1 MFNDCCL
8 DNDLVNTS
16 SEVITP
22 QFECLPYSSANPYDG
37 IFVINQCPDRNSS
50 SETDF
55 QCRDN
60 DILRVGPWVVDDD
73 GIIYQNRHCA
83 KYISGNVLQ
92 LFPLE
97 TPFLFVVCN
106 D

>member
-1 MFNDCCL
+1 MEYFVDISISPSVVVEYVNASMLECL

-16 SEVITP
+16 SEIITP

-55 QCRDN
+55 Q
-60 DILRVGPWVVDDD
+60 WVCSD
-73 GIIYQNRHCA
+73 
-83 KYISGNVLQ
+83 
-92 LFPLE
+92 
-97 TPFLFVVCN
+97 
-106 D
+106 